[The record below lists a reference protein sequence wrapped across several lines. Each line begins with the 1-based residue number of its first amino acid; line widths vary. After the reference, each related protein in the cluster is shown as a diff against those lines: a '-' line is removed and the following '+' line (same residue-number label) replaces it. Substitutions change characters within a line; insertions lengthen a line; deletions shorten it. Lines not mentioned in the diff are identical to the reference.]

1 MQRTETYS
9 PNWFV
14 RAVTVP
20 GPDTDLCLHV
30 SFDNAKF
37 IFGAGEGTQRA
48 YAQKKIGFSRLAGVF
63 VNSGESKGRG
73 GLPGIIMSVA
83 DAGIKTIN
91 VVGPPDLTQYIGTL
105 RDALTLN
112 ASPYPRDAQ
121 PGTPIDLF
129 TSPNMTVRSIA
140 LFPPPPPHQRSPPTY
155 DPYTPLGPVFR
166 PSRLS
171 PVDLQKWCHQVVSDM
186 FQNNT
191 TARLSQRAPNPS
203 PSPGAK
209 TRLEWAT
216 ANVFLS
222 PDGTINAARPDTRA
236 PLPTPSET
244 DVNTQMVYILETPD
258 VRGKFNN
265 KKAAELG
272 VPNGPLRGKLTRG
285 EVIEFP
291 DPEMEGVLKTVRPE
305 ECVMGGGPG
314 AVMIMVSCTLKTL
327 PDLLRNKTFAEY
339 QPLRETPG
347 HSARK
352 VHLMVHR
359 IPREILADEGYK
371 EWMRAFGPETQHLIA
386 DTTPTT
392 SHTVFNSAAWA
403 TLNLSHLDSSIFHP
417 PLLHPTTTPSSSLSL
432 SPSLAG
438 FLDLPPKTKILEP
451 NHFCKMHPLSDIFV
465 FPWNE
470 KDVPFTIG
478 PEEVQQKARERVE
491 GEYPEYAEAC
501 KKAQDAVRADPRSNE
516 VQGGEPGD
524 DLVITTL
531 GTGSAIPSKY
541 RNVSSTLLT
550 IPPPSTAPD
559 SPAQS
564 ILLDAGEGTLGQL
577 RRRFGKEGELK
588 GVLKELKAVFVSH
601 MHADHHLGVNAIL
614 EERFRMG
621 ITTPIYVIAPQLIAL
636 NLRETATWQSA
647 ASDEGLR
654 NVKFISI
661 ERLGERVAL
670 GDELEYVGRPASPAV
685 EPSPSSHSL
694 AGATTPSVSPT
705 RLARRDRE
713 RSASLE
719 RKPKEYGNKITW
731 PFESIFGHSAA
742 LATTQ
747 HANIQSFLSS
757 LSLTSLHAPRVWH
770 RGRAFGLVIQ
780 HSSGWKLVYSG
791 DTKPCAPLVEAGK
804 GATILIHEATLE
816 DDKPEV
822 AAVKGHSTFGQ
833 AVDVGKQMGAKYIL
847 LNHFSQRYPKLPK
860 MPGVV
865 PLAVAEEASESA
877 RAKREENVPEDLK
890 EAAIEEDVPE
900 NSSTETLAPLPENV
914 VLEAS
919 SPSSTAPPH
928 VSISFDFMSL
938 RLADMWKM
946 PYYMDALSI
955 LFAEP
960 EEAEVEDGAG
970 SVVEGK
976 ANGAVTGEQGGA
988 TGTGKGKKAEKRE
1001 KKQAQKAAEGEAKSQ
1016 GPGQGQ
1022 GGEVKSKR
1030 ALKKELANVQ
1040 KEKRARK
1047 SGEGRREKGT
1057 LTESE
1062 LAVESLVVEDVV
1074 VKEAVANEVDAM
1086 EIEEKEAVKEVG
1098 EKRAGSPGIEEPE
1111 AKRRSVDDQ

>member
-14 RAVTVP
+14 RAVTAP

-48 YAQKKIGFSRLAGVF
+48 YAQKKIGFGRLAGVF

-73 GLPGIIMSVA
+73 GLPGIIMSAA

-91 VVGPPDLTQYIGTL
+91 VVGPPDLTQ
-105 RDALTLN
+105 DSLTLN
-112 ASPYPRDAQ
+112 ASPYPRDAE
-121 PGTPIDLF
+121 PGTPINLF
-129 TSPNMTVRSIA
+129 TSPNMTVRSIV

-171 PVDLQKWCHQVVSDM
+171 PVDLQRWCGQVVSDM
-186 FQNNT
+186 FQNNS
-191 TARLSQRAPNPS
+191 TARLSQRAPS
-203 PSPGAK
+203 PPFSPGNAR
-209 TRLEWAT
+209 TRSEWAS
-216 ANVFLS
+216 ANVYLS

-258 VRGKFNN
+258 VRGKFDN
-265 KKAAELG
+265 KRAGELG

-305 ECVMGGGPG
+305 ECLVGGGPG
-314 AVMIMVSCTLKTL
+314 AVMILVSCTLKTL

-347 HSARK
+347 QSARK

-359 IPREILADEGYK
+359 IPREVLADEGYK

-392 SHTVFNSAAWA
+392 SQTVFNSAAWA

-417 PLLHPTTTPSSSLSL
+417 PLLHPTPTPTSSLSL

-451 NHFCKMHPLSDIFV
+451 NHFCRMHPLSDITV

-470 KDVPFTIG
+470 KDVPFTVG
-478 PEEVQQKARERVE
+478 PEEVRGKARERVE

-501 KKAQDAVRADPRSNE
+501 RKAQEAVRADPRWEE
-516 VQGGEPGD
+516 VKGGEPGD

-550 IPPPSTAPD
+550 IPPPPTAPD
-559 SPAQS
+559 APDTSAQS

-577 RRRFGKEGELK
+577 RRRFGKEGELE
-588 GVLKELKAVFVSH
+588 GVLRGLGAVFVSH

-614 EERFRMG
+614 EERFRVWQMG
-621 ITTPIYVIAPQLIAL
+621 ITTPLYVIAPQLIAL
-636 NLRETATWQSA
+636 NLRETATWQSG
-647 ASDEGLR
+647 ASDEGLG
-654 NVKFISI
+654 NVKFIAI

-670 GDELEYVGRPASPAV
+670 GDELEYVGR
-685 EPSPSSHSL
+685 
-694 AGATTPSVSPT
+694 TT
-705 RLARRDRE
+705 
-713 RSASLE
+713 
-719 RKPKEYGNKITW
+719 
-731 PFESIFGHSAA
+731 
-742 LATTQ
+742 ATTQ

-770 RGRAFGLVIQ
+770 RGRAFGLVLQ

-804 GATILIHEATLE
+804 GATVLIHEATLE

-877 RAKREENVPEDLK
+877 RPTRKEGVPEEILG
-890 EAAIEEDVPE
+890 EAFIEEDVLE

-914 VLEAS
+914 VLDAS
-919 SPSSTAPPH
+919 SEPSDPPVLPSVTPTAPTIDDTSSNLPPPSTAPPH

-970 SVVEGK
+970 SVGEGK
-976 ANGAVTGEQGGA
+976 VNGAGTGTGEQGGV
-988 TGTGKGKKAEKRE
+988 TGAGKGKRKKAEKRE

-1030 ALKKELANVQ
+1030 ALKKELANAQ
-1040 KEKRARK
+1040 REKQARK
-1047 SGEGRREKGT
+1047 SGEGKRDKGT
-1057 LTESE
+1057 LTGSE

-1074 VKEAVANEVDAM
+1074 VEEAVVNEVDAKAMGAM

-1098 EKRAGSPGIEEPE
+1098 EKRAGSLGIEEPE